1 MKREERMEAY
11 IGLALDDLVESLPS
25 ELKGEKELCADGVEL
40 HQFSEEFEKKMKKL
54 CVQSHRKEW
63 YRHHKR
69 MLRNVAACIVALLCV
84 GGVTIAS
91 VDAIRIPIM
100 NFFLNLGDSSSEF
113 SPIQSEA
120 LPVSDSFRMY
130 YPTYIPD
137 GYVVIDSFENK
148 DRYSVTYQKD
158 EQNTFVLSFRF
169 ENNTKVFDSEDS
181 AVEEIEIKNSPAIV
195 STREN
200 QTIVVWQGNGFTYT
214 ISGVIDKE
222 ECIKIL
228 SSCNA

>member
-11 IGLALDDLVESLPS
+11 IGLALDELVESFPS
-25 ELKGEKELCADGVEL
+25 ELKDEKELCADGVEL
-40 HQFSEEFEKKMKKL
+40 HQFSEGFEKKMQKL
-54 CVQSHRKEW
+54 CAKRRRYEWFHR
-63 YRHHKR
+63 HKR
-69 MLRNVAACIVALLCV
+69 VLRGMVASIVILLFV

-91 VDAIRIPIM
+91 VDAIRVPIM
-100 NFFLNLGDSSSEF
+100 NFFLNLGNSSSEF
-113 SPIQSEA
+113 SPAQSEA

-137 GYVVIDSFENK
+137 EYVVIDSFES
-148 DRYSVTYQKD
+148 DIRYSVTYQKD
-158 EQNTFVLSFRF
+158 EYTSFVLSFSF
-169 ENNTKVFDSEDS
+169 ENSTAFFDSENS

-214 ISGVIDKE
+214 ISGVIDKD

-228 SSCNA
+228 SSCNI

>member
-11 IGLALDDLVESLPS
+11 IGLALDDLVESAPL
-25 ELKGEKELCADGVEL
+25 ELKIEDELKADGVEI
-40 HQFSEEFEKKMKKL
+40 HHFSKEFEKKMKKL
-54 CVQSHRKEW
+54 CMRSRRKEW
-63 YRHHKR
+63 YRHHR
-69 MLRNVAACIVALLCV
+69 RTLRNIVACMVALLCV

-91 VDAIRIPIM
+91 VDAIRIPIV

-113 SPIQSEA
+113 SPTQNEV
-120 LPVSDSFRMY
+120 LPVSDQFGIY

-137 GYVVIDSFENK
+137 EYVVIDSFESN

-158 EQNTFVLSFRF
+158 EQNTFVLSSRF

-181 AVEEIEIKNSPAIV
+181 AVEEFEIKNSPAIV

-200 QTIVVWQGNGFTYT
+200 QTIIVWQGNGFTYT

-228 SSCNA
+228 SSCSV